1 MRHFLT
7 FALFLWS
14 FALTQAQTLDTNKLD
29 RYFEVLFE
37 NDKFMGSIA
46 VSKDGQL
53 IYTKSVGY
61 ADQAQ
66 GLEATEKTKYRIGS
80 ITKSFTA
87 VLIFKAHEQGLLD
100 LEATIDQWFP
110 EVPNAPEI
118 TVSHLLNHRSGI
130 FNFTNDPDYLTWN
143 TEAKSEEEMV
153 ALVVAGGSVF
163 KPDSRA
169 EYSNSN
175 YVLLTFILEKVFK
188 ASYADLV
195 RIHITEPNGLKDT
208 NVFGKMDTADNESKS
223 YQYAGLWKEE
233 AETDFTIPLGAGAIT
248 ATASDLTRF
257 GDALF
262 GGRLLQEE
270 SLKLM
275 TTITEGY
282 GRGIFQVPFH
292 EHTGFGHSGGIDGFR
307 SMYTH
312 FPKDKLTYAMTSNGL
327 NTNSN
332 AISIAVLSAVYG
344 QDFDIP
350 EFSTYAVAAE
360 DLDAYLGVYATDQIP
375 LKVTVTKKG
384 NTLIAQ
390 GSGQPPFALEA
401 TDRHKF
407 KLDMVGAEFEFH
419 PENNTMVVFQGG
431 GQITF
436 TKE

>member
-100 LEATIDQWFP
+100 LEATIAQWFP

-175 YVLLTFILEKVFK
+175 YVL
-188 ASYADLV
+188 
-195 RIHITEPNGLKDT
+195 
-208 NVFGKMDTADNESKS
+208 
-223 YQYAGLWKEE
+223 
-233 AETDFTIPLGAGAIT
+233 
-248 ATASDLTRF
+248 
-257 GDALF
+257 
-262 GGRLLQEE
+262 
-270 SLKLM
+270 
-275 TTITEGY
+275 
-282 GRGIFQVPFH
+282 
-292 EHTGFGHSGGIDGFR
+292 
-307 SMYTH
+307 
-312 FPKDKLTYAMTSNGL
+312 
-327 NTNSN
+327 
-332 AISIAVLSAVYG
+332 
-344 QDFDIP
+344 
-350 EFSTYAVAAE
+350 
-360 DLDAYLGVYATDQIP
+360 
-375 LKVTVTKKG
+375 
-384 NTLIAQ
+384 
-390 GSGQPPFALEA
+390 
-401 TDRHKF
+401 
-407 KLDMVGAEFEFH
+407 
-419 PENNTMVVFQGG
+419 
-431 GQITF
+431 
-436 TKE
+436 